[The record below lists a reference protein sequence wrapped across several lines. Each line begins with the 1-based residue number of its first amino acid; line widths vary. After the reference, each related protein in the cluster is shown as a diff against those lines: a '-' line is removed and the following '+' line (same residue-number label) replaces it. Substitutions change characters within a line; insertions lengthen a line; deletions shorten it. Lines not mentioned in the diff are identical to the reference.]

1 MEEAK
6 SKGELLVIANL
17 AEQSERYEGK
27 QSMGGGGWGGGV
39 DTPCNDQYGE
49 LPPERST
56 YSGVQVYHER
66 VGIS

>member
-27 QSMGGGGWGGGV
+27 QSMEGGAGAWILPVMTNTGRFCPKGV
-39 DTPCNDQYGE
+39 PI
-49 LPPERST
+49 PV
-56 YSGVQVYHER
+56 SG
-66 VGIS
+66 I

>member
-27 QSMGGGGWGGGV
+27 QSMGGGGGV
-39 DTPCNDQYGE
+39 G
-49 LPPERST
+49 RGRG
-56 YSGVQVYHER
+56 YSL
-66 VGIS
+66 

>member
-27 QSMGGGGWGGGV
+27 QSMGGGAGTWILPVMTNMGRFRQKGV
-39 DTPCNDQYGE
+39 PIPGFRYIMKG
-49 LPPERST
+49 
-56 YSGVQVYHER
+56 
-66 VGIS
+66 

>member
-27 QSMGGGGWGGGV
+27 QSMGGGGVGWGTWILPVMTNTRRFRLKGV
-39 DTPCNDQYGE
+39 PIPGFRY
-49 LPPERST
+49 
-56 YSGVQVYHER
+56 
-66 VGIS
+66 IK

>member
-27 QSMGGGGWGGGV
+27 QSMVGGAGSV

-49 LPPERST
+49 VPPERVT
-56 YSGVQVYHER
+56 YSGFRYIK
-66 VGIS
+66 G

>member
-27 QSMGGGGWGGGV
+27 QSMGGGGGGVGDV
-39 DTPCNDQYGE
+39 DTPCNDQYE
-49 LPPERST
+49 EVPPERGT
-56 YSGVQVYHER
+56 YSGVQVYER
-66 VGIS
+66 AGIS

>member
-27 QSMGGGGWGGGV
+27 QSEGGV
-39 DTPCNDQYGE
+39 DTPCNDQ
-49 LPPERST
+49 
-56 YSGVQVYHER
+56 
-66 VGIS
+66 